1 MKEDAVIAAV
11 IVAAG
16 YSTRMGRPKPLLPL
30 GHSTVL
36 EEAVKCFRDAGI
48 RDVRVVVGHMAETI
62 VPMLDG
68 LGVRWLLNDRYHM
81 GMFSSILMGVNTLGP
96 GVAAFFLLPVDVPLV
111 RPSTVRHLLRACLT
125 NPGRIIYPCF
135 RGRRGHPPLIPKGL
149 VPGGLPPDLAGGL
162 RAFLAEFEERA
173 VDVEVA
179 DEGIIRDCDNPGEY
193 EEICRRFALK
203 EIPTHDE
210 CLALWDL
217 AGTPEETRAHCRLV
231 AELAAHLAGCLNR
244 TGFELNVD
252 LVRAAGRLHDV
263 ARRERDHAAVGARL
277 LEEHGY
283 SLVGRIIARH
293 MDLEVKDA
301 PLDEADLI
309 FLADK
314 CVLGGEVLFLEER
327 FAHTGRKYSDNPEAA
342 ASASRRFKSAKILME
357 RFEAA
362 AGIPLERVLREYR
375 YGIQAV
381 SMTREKAIYLVRHG
395 AIRLPPGGRRF
406 IGQSDVP
413 LSEEGLRQANR
424 LAETLRHLD
433 FSAVYCSDLI
443 RCVETARILAEP
455 HGIVPIESPSFREI
469 FLGRWEGLTF
479 EEVSTQYPE
488 EFKARGI
495 DIANHRPP
503 QGESFM
509 DCASRVIPAF
519 FDALHAAEGNI
530 LVVGHAGVNRILL
543 CRATGAPLERLFDFQ
558 QDYGCLNVLHYGDSR
573 LEIKLVN
580 GIPPLTLLL

>member
-1 MKEDAVIAAV
+1 MKEEAVIAAV

-36 EEAVKCFRDAGI
+36 EEAVKCFREAGI
-48 RDVRVVVGHMAETI
+48 HDVRVVVGHMAETI
-62 VPMLDG
+62 VPVLDG
-68 LGVRWLLNDRYHM
+68 LGVRWVLNDRYHM
-81 GMFSSILMGVNTLGP
+81 GMLSSILMGVNTLGS

-111 RPSTVRHLLRACLT
+111 RPSTVRHLVRACLT
-125 NPGRIIYPCF
+125 NPGKIIYPCF
-135 RGRRGHPPLIPKGL
+135 RGRRGHPPLIPRSL

-162 RAFLAEFEERA
+162 RAFLAEFEGRA

-179 DEGIIRDCDNPGEY
+179 DEGVIRDCDNPEEY
-193 EEICRRFALK
+193 EGICARFALK
-203 EIPTHDE
+203 EIPTQEE
-210 CLALWDL
+210 CRAIRDL
-217 AGTPEETRAHCRLV
+217 AGTPEETRTHCRLV
-231 AELAAHLAGCLNR
+231 AELAVHLAVCLNR

-252 LVRAAGRLHDV
+252 LVMAAGRLHDV
-263 ARRERDHAAVGARL
+263 ARHERDHAAAGARL
-277 LEEHGY
+277 LDEHGY
-283 SLVGRIIARH
+283 PLVARIIARH

-314 CVLGGEVLFLEER
+314 CVLGGEVVFPEER
-327 FAHTGRKYSDNPEAA
+327 FAHTGRKYSDDPEAA
-342 ASASRRFKSAKILME
+342 AAVSQRFKSAKVLRE

-362 AGIPLERVLREYR
+362 VGISLERVLREYKR
-375 YGIQAV
+375 GSRAASV
-381 SMTREKAIYLVRHG
+381 TREKAIYLVRHG
-395 AIRLPPGGRRF
+395 AVRLPAGGRRF

-413 LSEEGLRQANR
+413 LSEEGLRQANHLR
-424 LAETLRHLD
+424 GTLLHFH
-433 FSAVYCSDLI
+433 FSAVYCSDLS
-443 RCVETARILAEP
+443 RCVETARIVAEP
-455 HGIVPIESPSFREI
+455 HGIAPIECPSFREI
-469 FLGRWEGLTF
+469 FLGHWEGLTF
-479 EEVSTQYPE
+479 DEVSAQYPE

-519 FDALHAAEGNI
+519 FDALHTAGGDI
-530 LVVGHAGVNRILL
+530 LIVGHAGVNRILL
-543 CRATGAPLERLFDFQ
+543 CRAMGVPLERLFDFQ
-558 QDYGCLNVLHYGDSR
+558 QDYGCLNVLHHGNSR